1 MELIGGGEGLYS
13 IKNKRVHMQII
24 LIKGFYSIN
33 YGQLINYISNTIEK
47 PQKLILKNWGYN
59 R

>member
-1 MELIGGGEGLYS
+1 
-13 IKNKRVHMQII
+13 MQII